1 MELSQ
6 CINERRSIRDY
17 QTKEVSRETIL
28 ELINAAIKA
37 PSWKNSQV
45 SRYYVTDT
53 SEKTKEFL
61 PCMAEFN
68 QKNIAN
74 EKIIERAGV
83 MRVYWRNSC
92 SNLWIESSLIK

>member
-61 PCMAEFN
+61 PQGRKCLTFLSDTILLKDNDRKKLRHFRPINVARLPLFF
-68 QKNIAN
+68 
-74 EKIIERAGV
+74 
-83 MRVYWRNSC
+83 
-92 SNLWIESSLIK
+92 